1 MSCQPV
7 SLPLHS
13 RLGDTELAAASTQLY
28 SWWFGRLQIQR
39 MMGSYTETTD
49 PIKVQEY
56 TSSILALQTTGEHG
70 PQAQPGWEEAGNR
83 PYVVKRMGSGAEK

>member
-1 MSCQPV
+1 M
-7 SLPLHS
+7 
-13 RLGDTELAAASTQLY
+13 ELTVALTQLY

-49 PIKVQEY
+49 PIKEY
-56 TSSILALQTTGEHG
+56 TSSLLLALQTTGEHG
-70 PQAQPGWEEAGNR
+70 PQAQAGWEEACNR

>member
-1 MSCQPV
+1 
-7 SLPLHS
+7 
-13 RLGDTELAAASTQLY
+13 
-28 SWWFGRLQIQR
+28 